1 MIRCNHSIEDKCTE
15 PVTAKHNDTHRDC
28 RMIARNPDHRHHAR
42 AEQHGKTADQCSDP
56 QKLDL
61 KAWESNFLRFFLCGE
76 MFATILSRT
85 EPAERLLDAAL
96 IVVDDILFDRRLEFL
111 VTMVDVP
118 IVNLLL

>member
-1 MIRCNHSIEDKCTE
+1 MYK
-15 PVTAKHNDTHRDC
+15 
-28 RMIARNPDHRHHAR
+28 
-42 AEQHGKTADQCSDP
+42 KTCGISNTDCSDP
-56 QKLDL
+56 KKLDL
-61 KAWESNFLRFFLCGE
+61 KAWESDFLRFFLCGE
-76 MFATILSRT
+76 MFATELNRT